1 MPATTISEARMA
13 PGRVAERWRAA
24 PRRLGRQSISLFVI
38 LTAQLMVVLDGTIVN
53 VALPHIQRGLSFS
66 GSSLS
71 WVLNAYILTFGGLL
85 LLGARAGDLL
95 GRRRTFLFGIA
106 LFTLGSLFGG
116 LATAGWMLLTARALQ
131 GVGAAFAAPSS
142 LALLTTLFSEGTQR
156 VRAIGL
162 FTTVSAAGGAI
173 GLVAGGLLVEWTSW
187 RWVMFVNVP
196 IGVAVWL
203 IGRSVL
209 VETER
214 RHGRFD
220 VAGAVTSTAGMT
232 AIVFGLVEAGS
243 SGWGDPLTFVP
254 LVAGALLLGAFVWD
268 ERRAQEPILPLRL
281 LSNPTRS
288 GANVARGL
296 VYAGMYGAF
305 FFLSQFLQDVQ
316 GHSPLVVGVGFLPI
330 PASVFLGSQ
339 LTSRV
344 LVPRFRP
351 KAIMLSGVALA
362 ALGLALSSQLH
373 AGSSY
378 PQVLA
383 GLVLLGAGAGISLVS
398 LTSASLAGVDPRDAG
413 AASGLVNVVQQ
424 LGAALGLAVLV
435 TLFGAITQHAQLA
448 TAAGLHAGS
457 PADAVLV
464 HGLDIV
470 FGVGAGFALLAMAI
484 VGFFVRP
491 TARGASASRQ
501 VEQRPVEERPE
512 ERRPELDLRAL
523 EEALALEDAAGPALV
538 SSSQV
543 QMPGKPGR
551 AVDAI
556 ET

>member
-1 MPATTISEARMA
+1 MPVTTFSDARRD
-13 PGRVAERWRAA
+13 PGRLSDRWLAA
-24 PRRLGRQSISLFVI
+24 PRRLGRQSVSLFVI

-66 GSSLS
+66 GSGLS

-106 LFTLGSLFGG
+106 LFSVGSLAGG
-116 LATAGWMLLTARALQ
+116 LATAGWMLLAARGLQ

-142 LALLTTLFSEGTQR
+142 LALLTTLFSEGGQR

-173 GLVAGGLLVEWTSW
+173 GLLAGGLLTEWASW

-203 IGRSVL
+203 VGRFVL

-220 VAGAVTSTAGMT
+220 IAGAITSTLGMT
-232 AIVFGLVEAGS
+232 AIVLGLVQAGS
-243 SGWGDPLTFVP
+243 TGWADPITVLS
-254 LVAGALLLGAFVWD
+254 LVAGVALLGVFVWN

-281 LSNPTRS
+281 LTNATRS

-296 VYAGMYGAF
+296 VYAGMYGTF

-316 GHSPLVVGVGFLPI
+316 GHSPLIVGVGFLPI

-339 LTSRV
+339 LTSKV
-344 LVPRFRP
+344 LVPRLRP
-351 KAIMLSGVALA
+351 KVIMLLGVSLA
-362 ALGLALSSQLH
+362 GVSLLLSSQLH

-378 PQVLA
+378 LQVLVN
-383 GLVLLGAGAGISLVS
+383 LVLLGAGAGISLVS

-435 TLFGAITQHAQLA
+435 TLFGAVTNHAQLA
-448 TAAGLHAGS
+448 TAGQSAT
-457 PADAVLV
+457 DAVLV

-470 FGVGAGFALLAMAI
+470 FGVGAGFALVALAI
-484 VGFFVRP
+484 VARWVKPASQSAATVRP
-491 TARGASASRQ
+491 VRS
-501 VEQRPVEERPE
+501 ERTVD
-512 ERRPELDLRAL
+512 LDLAAL
-523 EEALALEDAAGPALV
+523 EEALAMEEAGEPALLAGAAPASTGPV
-538 SSSQV
+538 SQ
-543 QMPGKPGR
+543 
-551 AVDAI
+551 I
-556 ET
+556 EM

>member
-1 MPATTISEARMA
+1 MA
-13 PGRVAERWRAA
+13 GR
-24 PRRLGRQSISLFVI
+24 PRRLSRQSLSLFVI

-53 VALPHIQRGLSFS
+53 VALPHIQRGLGFS
-66 GSSLS
+66 GSGLS

-106 LFTLGSLFGG
+106 LFSAGSLAGG
-116 LATAGWMLLTARALQ
+116 LATAGWMLLAARGLQ

-142 LALLTTLFSEGTQR
+142 LALLTTLFSEGGQR

-173 GLVAGGLLVEWTSW
+173 GLVAGGLLTEWASW

-203 IGRSVL
+203 VARVVL

-220 VAGAVTSTAGMT
+220 VVGAITSTVGMT
-232 AIVFGLVEAGS
+232 AIVFGLVQAGS
-243 SGWGDPLTFVP
+243 VGWADPTTVLSF
-254 LVAGALLLGAFVWD
+254 VAGVALLGVFVWD

-281 LSNPTRS
+281 LTNATRS

-296 VYAGMYGAF
+296 VYAGMYGTF

-339 LTSRV
+339 LTSKV
-344 LVPRFRP
+344 LVQRLRP
-351 KAIMLSGVALA
+351 KAIMLLGVSLA
-362 ALGLALSSQLH
+362 GVSLLLSSQLH
-373 AGSSY
+373 AGASY
-378 PQVLA
+378 LQVLA
-383 GLVLLGAGAGISLVS
+383 NLVLLGAGAGISLVS
-398 LTSASLAGVDPRDAG
+398 LTSASLAGVDPKDAG
-413 AASGLVNVVQQ
+413 AASGLINVVQQ

-435 TLFGAITQHAQLA
+435 TLFGAVTSHAQLA
-448 TAAGLHAGS
+448 TAGQAATN
-457 PADAVLV
+457 AVLV

-470 FGVGAGFALLAMAI
+470 FGVGAGFALLALAI
-484 VGFFVRP
+484 VGVWVRP
-491 TARGASASRQ
+491 ASQAPVTVASERAERA
-501 VEQRPVEERPE
+501 EQQ
-512 ERRPELDLRAL
+512 RPELDLGAL
-523 EEALALEDAAGPALV
+523 EEALAMEEVGEPALLAGAVQTGPV
-538 SSSQV
+538 SHLE
-543 QMPGKPGR
+543 M
-551 AVDAI
+551 
-556 ET
+556 